1 MKILFASDLS
11 FNYIPAFGGKE
22 AARKAFFNT
31 AEYFR
36 AADFS
41 VINLENIL
49 GDRKKYAPIPKSGPN
64 LISDESFIEYLN
76 VLAPTAVGLANNHTR
91 DFGDG
96 AMFNTVDILKENG
109 YLPFGAGANIKEAYK
124 PVIFEKGGTRVA
136 IFAVC
141 ENEFGIA
148 TESEGGTAGYSLGRV
163 MAALSTA
170 RADGLLPVIY
180 FHGGN
185 ETNPYP
191 SPEKV
196 ELYRAFVDMGAIAV
210 VAMHTHCP
218 QGYEIYKGAP
228 IVYSMGN
235 FFFPK
240 PGFTDT
246 LLPSWLFGYM
256 SELDITEG
264 GASLKIIP
272 YKFNEDEHT
281 VLSGKELQ
289 DFLKYLDYIKAPIGD
304 GARLLELFESWCII
318 AAVGYGKKGGYMN
331 FLDSFT
337 MEKIAPDGLKEM
349 CPIKNLFSCEAHAE
363 LLKSAFNL
371 IYSGRLE
378 KAKEG
383 VPEILALREMKL
395 PRNL

>member
-1 MKILFASDLS
+1 MKILFASDVS
-11 FNYIPAFGGKE
+11 FNYIPSFGGKE

-49 GDRKKYAPIPKSGPN
+49 GDGKKYAPIPKSGPN

-240 PGFTDT
+240 PGLMDT

-304 GARLLELFESWCII
+304 GTRLLELFESWCII
-318 AAVGYGKKGGYMN
+318 AAVGYGEKDGYMS
-331 FLDSFT
+331 FLDRFT
-337 MEKIAPDGLKEM
+337 MEKIAPDGLKEI

-395 PRNL
+395 PSNL